1 MLEIPEPWKP
11 GVNGVDS
18 VMTFTAIDGKQEKIV
33 TPAVSLYPCE
43 VEAMEACIR
52 RREPVV
58 PLSRSRHFL
67 QSALAQ
73 YRSAATSQ
81 VVAIG

>member
-33 TPAVSLYPCE
+33 TPAVSLYLCE

-52 RREPVV
+52 RRGAGCAASVAAAT
-58 PLSRSRHFL
+58 SCR
-67 QSALAQ
+67 ALAQ